1 MLLKKYVVAIGLI
14 VVLIAS
20 IGIFSNKQPTANV
33 ISSSSNI
40 GLDSGFTAPS
50 FNLVDIDSKETSR
63 DGLKGKPLMIFFTTT
78 WCTPCQVGAR
88 NLAKYD
94 LETGDKAFNVLI
106 VFVDPQ
112 ETDGQLRSWEQSF
125 GRKDWFIAKDNGMSS
140 DYEVQYL
147 DTKYVLDKN
156 SVIKW
161 KNLQPLSYETA
172 KQVMGSLI

>member
-1 MLLKKYVVAIGLI
+1 MKKYALI
-14 VVLIAS
+14 IALTVIFLALVSVLAS
-20 IGIFSNKQPTANV
+20 KQPTTNA
-33 ISSSSNI
+33 ISSSNSI
-40 GLDSGFTAPS
+40 GLDQGFTAPS
-50 FNLVDIDSKETSR
+50 FILRDTDSKEISR
-63 DGLKGKPLMIFFTTT
+63 DSLKGKPLMMFFTTT